1 MKDYYKILGV
11 KPNSSKDEI
20 KKAYRKLAKE
30 WHPDINKSE
39 NAHER
44 FIEITEAYEI
54 LVDDHN
60 RAQYDAM
67 GNDSYYSQDG
77 NDFSRKQEEARRKG
91 EYYSNISFDEFLA
104 KVFEVIVEAGKDTLF
119 GEDQFNENITFKK
132 YIGIGLKGWLSVL
145 LLILTFTG
153 VLAPVTIAIL
163 LKMNLIAK
171 GRIVGIKNIIIG
183 MFISGGIFLG
193 IIFGIYIFMNWEDII
208 DDILFKLYFNSHF
221 PGYGL
226 KFVLLIL
233 VGIFVFRYF
242 QSKKGLMIKDFIG
255 LILWGLS
262 MVCFIYIESG
272 DLGMFGELMADGLSM
287 LFFPMGIFH
296 WLFMSKYKGF
306 FIRLI
311 IGIAIFM
318 LFGLYIGIAY

>member
-153 VLAPVTIAIL
+153 VLAPVTIAVL

-208 DDILFKLYFNSHF
+208 DDILFTHF
-221 PGYGL
+221 PE
-226 KFVLLIL
+226 FVLLIL

-242 QSKKGLMIKDFIG
+242 QDFIG

-272 DLGMFGELMADGLSM
+272 DLGMFGELMAEGLLM